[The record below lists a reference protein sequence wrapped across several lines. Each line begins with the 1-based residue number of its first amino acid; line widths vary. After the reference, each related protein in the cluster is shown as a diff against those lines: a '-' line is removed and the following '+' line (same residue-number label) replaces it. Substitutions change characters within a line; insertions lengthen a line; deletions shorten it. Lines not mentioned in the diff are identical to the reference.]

1 MKTSN
6 QIAEILESSIE
17 NNIKSKEFSKF
28 DCPEILVQKPKID
41 SHGTWSSNIALSLSR
56 ILRKDPMI
64 IAEIIKKTNLDIED
78 TNLVEDPNYILQIKN
93 VIQSP
98 FWDEE
103 QIPSIYLKN
112 SLIDQNNYT
121 NSTELSFDY
130 LYETSLRYKLAWD
143 TWFREM
149 GLDAR

>member
-64 IAEIIKKTNLDIED
+64 IAEIIKKNINSNELISKI
-78 TNLVEDPNYILQIKN
+78 NVVEPGFINFEISNSYRESIINKILNKKRQ
-93 VIQSP
+93 
-98 FWDEE
+98 
-103 QIPSIYLKN
+103 Y
-112 SLIDQNNYT
+112 
-121 NSTELSFDY
+121 
-130 LYETSLRYKLAWD
+130 
-143 TWFREM
+143 
-149 GLDAR
+149 